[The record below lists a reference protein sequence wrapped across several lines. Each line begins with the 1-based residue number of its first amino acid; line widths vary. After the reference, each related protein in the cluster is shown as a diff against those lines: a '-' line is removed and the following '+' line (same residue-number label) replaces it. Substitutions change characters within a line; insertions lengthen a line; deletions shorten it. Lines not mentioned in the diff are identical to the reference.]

1 MRFRHFHFF
10 LSSRRRH
17 TRCALVPGVQ
27 SCALPIYARRFD
39 TVCAAIE
46 EQPVR
51 AAAGV
56 VDGVRTTAIHIL
68 VVAQTTKHLVI
79 AILTDQLVY
88 PSATNEDVIP
98 GVRGHSVTA
107 RQVII
112 SVATLQLVVAR
123 EAEQLVVATQS
134 LDQVTPIGAQQL
146 LPGCRPRNYRGIVVI
161 ISAGRRT
168 TVVRHC
174 IDSRVVKWGPGSWLQ
189 IGRAS

>member
-1 MRFRHFHFF
+1 ME
-10 LSSRRRH
+10 SD
-17 TRCALVPGVQ
+17 
-27 SCALPIYARRFD
+27 ARRFD

-107 RQVII
+107 RQVLI
-112 SVATLQLVVAR
+112 SVATLQLVVPR
-123 EAEQLVVATQS
+123 EAANRKSDEHTSELQS
-134 LDQVTPIGAQQL
+134 QMSTS
-146 LPGCRPRNYRGIVVI
+146 Y
-161 ISAGRRT
+161 
-168 TVVRHC
+168 
-174 IDSRVVKWGPGSWLQ
+174 
-189 IGRAS
+189 

>member
-1 MRFRHFHFF
+1 MIRRPPRSKRTDTLFPYTTLFR
-10 LSSRRRH
+10 S
-17 TRCALVPGVQ
+17 
-27 SCALPIYARRFD
+27 
-39 TVCAAIE
+39 
-46 EQPVR
+46 
-51 AAAGV
+51 
-56 VDGVRTTAIHIL
+56 RTTAIHIL

-146 LPGCRPRNYRGIVVI
+146 LPGCRTRNYRGIVVI

-168 TVVRHC
+168 TVVRQC
-174 IDSRVVKWGPGSWLQ
+174 IDSRGVKWGTGSWLHEVDCSVAAQ
-189 IGRAS
+189 EMTGNPRSEERRVGKEGVSTCRSR